1 MIMTA
6 ATSPA
11 LDLWIVLAR
20 AFEAVRSQ
28 AEIDIRQ
35 YGLTPSEFGVLE
47 ALYHKGPMSLTEL
60 QQKILVTSGGMTYLI
75 DQLEKKGH
83 VTRKT
88 APTDRRACL
97 ASLSSKG
104 RKLIAR
110 IFPPHAKKLEQI
122 LAGLSRAEQ
131 KTARTLLRQLGQHAA
146 HPPGN
151 K

>member
-1 MIMTA
+1 M
-6 ATSPA
+6 ATEISQA

-28 AEIDIRQ
+28 ADADIRQ
-35 YGLTPSEFGVLE
+35 HGLTPGEFGVLE

-60 QQKILVTSGGMTYLI
+60 QRKILVTSGGMTYLI

-83 VTRKT
+83 VTRKS

-104 RKLIAR
+104 GKLIAR

-131 KTARTLLRQLGQHAA
+131 KTVRTLLRQLGQHAA
-146 HPPGN
+146 QLPGN

>member
-1 MIMTA
+1 MT
-6 ATSPA
+6 TVSSPA

-20 AFEAVRSQ
+20 AFESVRAQ
-28 AEIDIRQ
+28 AETDIRQ

-83 VTRKT
+83 VSRK
-88 APTDRRACL
+88 PIPSDRRACQ
-97 ASLSSKG
+97 ASLTSKG
-104 RKLIAR
+104 RKMIAR
-110 IFPPHAKKLEQI
+110 IFPTHAETLEKI

-131 KTARTLLRQLGQHAA
+131 KTARKLLRQLGQHAA
-146 HPPGN
+146 QLTGN